1 MAKITRKT
9 NTNMARLNKIVE
21 YKVEQREEKP
31 FIDKIN
37 RGYDIVSEANK
48 TTIASIERYLNILN
62 IKNIPA
68 NILSILN
75 SKEKET
81 CVIDAAI
88 SIIDQNIK
96 GAKANQELE
105 EMMIDEYK
113 NMTTTNKDVLLIRNN
128 AMTSYD
134 KVYKT
139 YQHLIEASQQVSE
152 YVEDY
157 NSYSKTS
164 KIKIFD
170 MINNYCEQCITVFK
184 MFQHANETFLKG
196 INKCNELIKV
206 TNDIQCAIKTLKQ
219 ETDTLLDEV
228 RNEVKKN
235 NIVKKNN
242 TTQKQNPWNIV
253 KIHGF
258 SVNKMYTAISNGRMA
273 RSSEYNQWIASAL
286 CEMKY
291 EEMPSLA
298 RIGVNPN
305 KPMKLEV
312 EFKLVKGSD
321 TDNPL
326 KAFID
331 LLVRY
336 YKLNDDNNFAD
347 IHVTRNPIW
356 ANTRSEGNI
365 KFRISNM

>member
-1 MAKITRKT
+1 MAKIIRRININK
-9 NTNMARLNKIVE
+9 ARLNNIVE
-21 YKVEQREEKP
+21 CKSEQREEKI

-37 RGYDIVSEANK
+37 RNYDIVSETNRAA
-48 TTIASIERYLNILN
+48 IASMERYLNILN

-75 SKEKET
+75 SKEKEM
-81 CVIDAAI
+81 CVIDASI

-96 GAKANQELE
+96 GFLANHDLE
-105 EMMIDEYK
+105 KMMIDEYK
-113 NMTTTNKDVLLIRNN
+113 NMTTTNEKVLSLRNE
-128 AMTSYD
+128 AITSYN
-134 KVYKT
+134 KT
-139 YQHLIEASQQVSE
+139 YEANQSLTKLSQQISE

-157 NSYSKTS
+157 DSYSKMS

-170 MINNYCEQCITVFK
+170 TINNYCERCIKAFK
-184 MFQHANETFLKG
+184 TFQYANETLLKG
-196 INKCNELIKV
+196 INKCNELIKA

-219 ETDTLLDEV
+219 NTETLLDE
-228 RNEVKKN
+228 
-235 NIVKKNN
+235 VKKNN
-242 TTQKQNPWNIV
+242 TTQKQSPWNIV

-291 EEMPSLA
+291 KEMPSLT

-312 EFKLVKGSD
+312 EFKLIKGSD

-336 YKLNDDNNFAD
+336 YKLNDDNNFVD

-365 KFRISNM
+365 KFRISNI